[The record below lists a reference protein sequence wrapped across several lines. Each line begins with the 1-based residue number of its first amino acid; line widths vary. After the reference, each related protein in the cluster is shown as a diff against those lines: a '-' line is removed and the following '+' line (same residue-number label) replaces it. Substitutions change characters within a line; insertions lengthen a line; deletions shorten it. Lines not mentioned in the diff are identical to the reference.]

1 MEENSITSEKN
12 YIKDSLY
19 YPALSINSGKTSK
32 KRRKFSYNVDINKSD
47 IKDSIEDYFLNVLEN
62 NFNDNFQETNSNIKI
77 NNFSN
82 NSDIK
87 LEIKEK
93 KYKRKKVK
101 KEKKEFKK
109 CGRKKKN
116 SNEKGIHDKYTSD
129 NIIRKCKAVL
139 LQIISRLINN
149 KIKEV
154 YGKDANYSSKRTRL
168 MKMNQFQVV
177 NSNIKF
183 NQEFLYK
190 KIKDIFSEKLSSR
203 CTTYS
208 KEHNKILINYLLNE
222 KDKVKKKI
230 FEEILNLTFLDCLK
244 HFRGEEIFSCLKELK
259 NYDEV
264 CEEFKD
270 ESYKESF
277 RCYIDN
283 FEKIIENKKSRRNKK
298 HI

>member
-1 MEENSITSEKN
+1 
-12 YIKDSLY
+12 
-19 YPALSINSGKTSK
+19 
-32 KRRKFSYNVDINKSD
+32 
-47 IKDSIEDYFLNVLEN
+47 
-62 NFNDNFQETNSNIKI
+62 
-77 NNFSN
+77 
-82 NSDIK
+82 
-87 LEIKEK
+87 
-93 KYKRKKVK
+93 
-101 KEKKEFKK
+101 
-109 CGRKKKN
+109 
-116 SNEKGIHDKYTSD
+116 
-129 NIIRKCKAVL
+129 
-139 LQIISRLINN
+139 
-149 KIKEV
+149 
-154 YGKDANYSSKRTRL
+154 

-244 HFRGEEIFSCLKELK
+244 HFRGEEIFSCLKDLK

-277 RCYIDN
+277 RDYIDN
-283 FEKIIENKKSRRNKK
+283 
-298 HI
+298 